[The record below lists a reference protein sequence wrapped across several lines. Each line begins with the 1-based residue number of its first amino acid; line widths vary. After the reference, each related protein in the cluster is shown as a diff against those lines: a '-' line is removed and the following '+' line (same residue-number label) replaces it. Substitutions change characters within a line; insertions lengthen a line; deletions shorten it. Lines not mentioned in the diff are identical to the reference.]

1 MKKYLFI
8 ISLILFPMVSFTEEE
23 VNDKSKNTVV
33 EEVEKTEKIVEKK
46 VRTNNYTLNLK
57 FDKYFNKDFNYFVY
71 FNRQTALK
79 IQPNSKSKTLKI
91 LNKGSRLA
99 YKGKVVDANK
109 NEWYVV
115 LYNKNIA
122 YIPKNSAV
130 IRAFN
135 WEKAVKLGNAIN
147 IFIEDTLNEGK
158 NIYYIDVYNLVPST
172 DEKSDK
178 YGNPDNQSIKAY
190 GEKTSFI
197 NLGDRSLFTIVKE
210 DSKYIYIKT
219 MSYGDELYKI
229 PKKNKRYIKKL
240 DVKDDVN
247 KFIYVDRHSQTQVSI
262 ERNKETG
269 LFNVNS
275 VGYVTTGIS
284 SGAGF
289 VTPRGIFSVAYTKPV
304 MPYTS
309 DTDEKKIIGD
319 AKYAIRFNGGAYLH
333 GIPSTYDPKESR
345 EVRKKVTASHLG
357 TIPLSHKCVRNEDDS
372 IYYLYKWV
380 NGNNKIQ
387 KSGFTYPEENVIVIV
402 D

>member
-71 FNRQTALK
+71 FNRQIALK

-219 MSYGDELYKI
+219 MAYGDELYKI

-240 DVKDDVN
+240 DVKDDVD

-309 DTDEKKIIGD
+309 DTDEKK
-319 AKYAIRFNGGAYLH
+319 
-333 GIPSTYDPKESR
+333 
-345 EVRKKVTASHLG
+345 
-357 TIPLSHKCVRNEDDS
+357 
-372 IYYLYKWV
+372 
-380 NGNNKIQ
+380 
-387 KSGFTYPEENVIVIV
+387 
-402 D
+402 

>member
-23 VNDKSKNTVV
+23 VNDKSKNSVV
-33 EEVEKTEKIVEKK
+33 EEVEKTEKVVEKK

-71 FNRQTALK
+71 FNRQIALK
-79 IQPNSKSKTLKI
+79 IQPNSKSKTLKV

-289 VTPRGIFSVAYTKPV
+289 VTPRGIFSVV
-304 MPYTS
+304 MTYTS
-309 DTDEKKIIGD
+309 DTDEKKIVGD